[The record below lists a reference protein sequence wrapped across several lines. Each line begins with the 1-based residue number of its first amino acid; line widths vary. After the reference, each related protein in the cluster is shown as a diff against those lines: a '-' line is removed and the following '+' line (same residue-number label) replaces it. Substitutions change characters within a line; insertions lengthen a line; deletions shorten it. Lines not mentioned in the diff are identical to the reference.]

1 MVTVTVARE
10 RKGVRPL
17 TPDSERG
24 REERG
29 REEANG
35 DARSGRGHD
44 EQVDNGQGEGED
56 EETRDDGRRDEED
69 GGERAETAP
78 QSTEATTMET
88 GRERKRAQRM
98 RI

>member
-10 RKGVRPL
+10 REGGPL

-35 DARSGRGHD
+35 DATSSRGHD

-69 GGERAETAP
+69 GGE
-78 QSTEATTMET
+78 
-88 GRERKRAQRM
+88 GRGSAAVDGGNNDGDGKRAATCAEDED
-98 RI
+98 I